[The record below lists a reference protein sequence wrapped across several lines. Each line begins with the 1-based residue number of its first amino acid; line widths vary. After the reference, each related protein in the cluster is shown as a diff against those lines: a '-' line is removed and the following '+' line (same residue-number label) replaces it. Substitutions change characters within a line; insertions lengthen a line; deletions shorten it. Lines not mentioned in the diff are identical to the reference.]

1 MKNSLSI
8 RPLINNM
15 EDIVVSFA
23 LEVFN
28 SVISAFVSTAKIQ
41 ELHEQRTDYRKNEFS
56 KITT

>member
-28 SVISAFVSTAKIQ
+28 SVISSFVSTAKIQ
-41 ELHEQRTDYRKNEFS
+41 ELHE
-56 KITT
+56 